1 MRGDREVREG
11 WIRETR
17 AERLCVKYLVH
28 SLKGAASNANMAYC
42 QRVHC
47 RRHEGQ
53 NKNDYCRTAKS
64 GRRTDGSGRRL
75 TEVLLLL
82 WVLPPREGE
91 RWNETARAVR

>member
-1 MRGDREVREG
+1 MRGDREAREG
-11 WIRETR
+11 WIKETR
-17 AERLCVKYLVH
+17 SERVCVKYLVH
-28 SLKGAASNANMAYC
+28 SLKG

-64 GRRTDGSGRRL
+64 GRTTDGSGRRL
-75 TEVLLLL
+75 TEVKLQVKLLLL